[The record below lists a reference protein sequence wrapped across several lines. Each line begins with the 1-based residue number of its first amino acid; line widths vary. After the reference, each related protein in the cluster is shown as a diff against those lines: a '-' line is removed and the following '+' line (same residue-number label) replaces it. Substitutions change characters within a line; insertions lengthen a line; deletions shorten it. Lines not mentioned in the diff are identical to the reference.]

1 MPHILVYITVMS
13 ITITF
18 QNTSHNVHQISL
30 DGTPWFRGNDV
41 ALILGYSRPGSAVK
55 DHVDEDDRRQLC
67 EVCSSARAVGV
78 DPKEMKTIYINEA
91 GVRRL
96 VIKSQKPQASELAKQ
111 LGIKE
116 ETRYLRK
123 EIEIVV
129 FIQEMLTQVMIPF
142 EFQKS
147 VANYRI
153 DLYLPSLQLAIEID
167 ENNHAD
173 RSPSFEQVRQER
185 IQEELGCRFLRINP
199 DASDFKLSSCV
210 GRIMREIVHATPKV
224 QGAI

>member
-1 MPHILVYITVMS
+1 MS
-13 ITITF
+13 ITFTF
-18 QNTSHNVHQISL
+18 QNSSFKVHQVSL

-41 ALILGYSRPGSAVK
+41 AIILGYSRPRNAIK

-67 EVCSSARAVGV
+67 EVCSSAQAGGV
-78 DPKEMKTIYINEA
+78 QPNDMKAIYINES
-91 GVRRL
+91 GVKRL
-96 VIKSQKPQASELAKQ
+96 VVKSQKPQASELAKM

-123 EIEIVV
+123 EIEIVSFV
-129 FIQEMLTQVMIPF
+129 QDILTQMMIPF
-142 EFQKS
+142 EFQKR

-153 DLYLPSLQLAIEID
+153 DLYLPSQKLAIEID

-173 RSPSFEQVRQER
+173 RDPSYEQAREECVR
-185 IQEELGCRFLRINP
+185 EELGCEFLRINP

-210 GRIMREIVHATPKV
+210 GRIMREIVHAM
-224 QGAI
+224 

>member
-1 MPHILVYITVMS
+1 MS

-18 QNTSHNVHQISL
+18 QNTSRKVHQISL
-30 DGTPWFRGNDV
+30 DGTPWFKGKDV
-41 ALILGYSRPGSAVK
+41 AVLLGYANTTKAIIS
-55 DHVDEDDRRQLC
+55 HVEDDDKRQLC
-67 EVCSSARAVGV
+67 EVCSSARAAGV
-78 DPKEMKTIYINEA
+78 QPNEMKTIYINEA

-96 VIKSQKPQASELAKQ
+96 VIKSQKPQASELARH

-123 EIEIVV
+123 EIEIVG
-129 FIQEMLTQVMIPF
+129 FIQEMLTQIMIPF

-147 VANYRI
+147 VSNYRI
-153 DLYLPSLQLAIEID
+153 DLYLPSLKLAIEID

-173 RSPSFEQVRQER
+173 RDPSYEKAREER
-185 IQEELGCRFLRINP
+185 IREELGCKFLRINP

-210 GRIMREIVHATPKV
+210 GRIMREIIHGTHDAP
-224 QGAI
+224 

>member
-1 MPHILVYITVMS
+1 MS

-18 QNTSHNVHQISL
+18 QNTSRKVHQISL
-30 DGTPWFRGNDV
+30 DGTPWFKGKDV
-41 ALILGYSRPGSAVK
+41 AVLLGYANTTKAIIS
-55 DHVDEDDRRQLC
+55 HVEDDDKRQLC
-67 EVCSSARAVGV
+67 EVCSSAQAVGA
-78 DPKEMKTIYINEA
+78 DRNEMKTIYINEA

-96 VIKSQKPQASELAKQ
+96 VVKSQKPQASELAKQ

-123 EIEIVV
+123 EIEIVG

-153 DLYLPSLQLAIEID
+153 DLYLPSLKLAIEID

-173 RSPSFEQVRQER
+173 RDPSYEQAREER
-185 IQEELGCRFLRINP
+185 IREELGCKFLRINP

-210 GRIMREIVHATPKV
+210 GRIMREIIHDTHDVP
-224 QGAI
+224 

>member
-1 MPHILVYITVMS
+1 MS
-13 ITITF
+13 VTITF
-18 QNTSHNVHQISL
+18 QSTDHKVHQISL

-41 ALILGYSRPGSAVK
+41 AIILGYSRPRSAIK
-55 DHVDEDDRRQLC
+55 DHVDDDDRRQLC
-67 EVCSSARAVGV
+67 EVCSSAQAAGAQPN
-78 DPKEMKTIYINEA
+78 DMKTIYINEA

-123 EIEIVV
+123 EIDIVG
-129 FIQEMLTQVMIPF
+129 FIQEMLTQVRIPF

-153 DLYLPSLQLAIEID
+153 DLYLPSLKLAIEID

-173 RSPSFEQVRQER
+173 RDPSYEQAREER
-185 IQEELGCRFLRINP
+185 IREELGCKFLRINP
-199 DASDFKLSSCV
+199 DASDFKLASCV
-210 GRIMREIVHATPKV
+210 GRIVREIIRDTHAAP
-224 QGAI
+224 